1 MANRFSS
8 SSLSCLFGLPLIV
21 GSLAFGASCT
31 FDPPGSV
38 LEKGNGGTPD
48 AGGGGGGGGPDA
60 SLPVG
65 PAETMTIGFT
75 TTPRGIGPYTP
86 SNIVAAWIEAADGTF
101 ISTIHRHS
109 DLRTPSLKGWNAK
122 VPLTPMDIDGLSGA
136 TRANHNTPISAT
148 WDIAAAAVADGDYV
162 VRVETCE
169 VNANS
174 PDDNAQASFT
184 FTKNGTAVSLTP
196 TEANYENVTLEYSGR

>member
-21 GSLAFGASCT
+21 GSLAFGVSCT

-48 AGGGGGGGGPDA
+48 GGGGGSADA
-60 SLPVG
+60 PPSVTP
-65 PAETMTIGFT
+65 ETMTIGFT
-75 TTPRGIGPYTP
+75 TTPRGIGPYSP
-86 SNIVAAWIEAADGTF
+86 KNIVAAWIEAADGTF
-101 ISTIHRHS
+101 VSTIYRHS
-109 DLRTPSLKGWNAK
+109 DIRTPSLKGWNAK
-122 VPLTPMDIDGLSGA
+122 VPLVPMDIDGLSGA
-136 TRANHNTPISAT
+136 TRLDHNTPISAT
-148 WDIAAAAVADGDYV
+148 WDVAAAAVADGDYV

-169 VNANS
+169 VNANT
-174 PDDNAQASFT
+174 PAENAQASFT
-184 FTKNGTAVSLTP
+184 FTKDGTAVSLTP